1 MRKVLISENQF
12 KKLVQRVLI
21 NEDEF
26 GSYETAVAGTNKSP
40 IAHSDLNS
48 KYGLPYGKYEFFNYK
63 TTVGEIFRLSKGPE
77 NKFLSSFVPNENMGK
92 YDDYI
97 SVGSASYSAGD
108 PYAVD
113 ANNTNAYKS
122 GTFVSDLISES
133 DVIIAAHN
141 GLLAVQRLML
151 ELKNMQ
157 TLPKTLQVIFGKY
170 LEKTEQ
176 DSAAS
181 AERLKGGV
189 KVEIPTSAYDIT
201 PELRTIAQLMICYL
215 DYSNT
220 APFCKKYT
228 ESKTNMYN
236 VLINFIPQVISGYK
250 FLPRGQQSKFVEY
263 LSKRGF
269 VTSLE
274 LPEIRQVL
282 DKIILMKGKIST
294 SDANTEIGK
303 INNASVVKQILA
315 QVDDLVIKIEAQVLT
330 TYISNLTLY
339 VKTYFQSAG
348 TDELA
353 KINNMKFNKVS
364 AFDAYSLM
372 FRKETAPT
380 NVEQGVYSQEFTA
393 LPSVKGS

>member
-1 MRKVLISENQF
+1 
-12 KKLVQRVLI
+12 
-21 NEDEF
+21 
-26 GSYETAVAGTNKSP
+26 
-40 IAHSDLNS
+40 
-48 KYGLPYGKYEFFNYK
+48 
-63 TTVGEIFRLSKGPE
+63 
-77 NKFLSSFVPNENMGK
+77 
-92 YDDYI
+92 
-97 SVGSASYSAGD
+97 
-108 PYAVD
+108 
-113 ANNTNAYKS
+113 
-122 GTFVSDLISES
+122 
-133 DVIIAAHN
+133 
-141 GLLAVQRLML
+141 
-151 ELKNMQ
+151 
-157 TLPKTLQVIFGKY
+157 
-170 LEKTEQ
+170 
-176 DSAAS
+176 
-181 AERLKGGV
+181 
-189 KVEIPTSAYDIT
+189 
-201 PELRTIAQLMICYL
+201 
-215 DYSNT
+215 
-220 APFCKKYT
+220 
-228 ESKTNMYN
+228 MYN

-250 FLPRGQQSKFVEY
+250 FLPKGQQGKFVEY

-269 VTSLE
+269 ATSLD

-282 DKIILMKGKIST
+282 DKIISMKGKIST

-303 INNASVVKQILA
+303 INNASVVKQILS